1 MKIYI
6 TKYALTHGI
15 LTGSDA
21 IVDGISASVR
31 GVLYNSKGQAILDR
45 GSCGTYQWFHGQD
58 WHRTRTDAIARAED
72 MKQKKIRSLEKNLRK
87 IQELVFK

>member
-6 TKYALTHGI
+6 TKYALTEGI

-21 IVDGISASVR
+21 VIDGTMASVY
-31 GVLYNSKGQAILDR
+31 VLHDAKGRAFNEVTTKQHH
-45 GSCGTYQWFHGQD
+45 YHGQD